1 MRIKVAKKYKTGDNL
16 DTLGKRIL
24 YLRKKFKLT
33 QKELAA
39 VTGLQR
45 GNLSHYEKDKIKPAA
60 EAIIALA
67 KHFSVSTDWLLMGK
81 EKTEA
86 DPLCYAL
93 SEQERM
99 DVEQYVQFVLWKR
112 DRAKQAP
119 MYAAEEMEKFDTD

>member
-1 MRIKVAKKYKTGDNL
+1 M

-24 YLRKKFKLT
+24 FLRKKFNLT

-60 EAIIALA
+60 EAIVALA
-67 KHFSVSTDWLLMGK
+67 EHFKVSTDWLLRGK
-81 EKTEA
+81 EKAEPA
-86 DPLCYAL
+86 PLCFDL

-99 DVEQYVQFVLWKR
+99 EVEQYIQFVLWKR
-112 DRAKQAP
+112 GRAKQAP
-119 MYAAEEMEKFDTD
+119 LYAAEEMEKFEKD